1 MNLREHP
8 DDLFPPLR
16 LFQQLSFQTLSH
28 PSYPK
33 AREQLNTNFQDD
45 CLKPGATVLSFK
57 AINFLYVNLIE
68 LHPTLVSTLIHIKFP
83 TFFCSFH
90 KYFLTTYYMLHT
102 FLCFIELTNPTV
114 SFISKVF

>member
-45 CLKPGATVLSFK
+45 CLS
-57 AINFLYVNLIE
+57 
-68 LHPTLVSTLIHIKFP
+68 
-83 TFFCSFH
+83 
-90 KYFLTTYYMLHT
+90 
-102 FLCFIELTNPTV
+102 
-114 SFISKVF
+114 